1 MYIQIKNSSILE
13 SKTVIYIDLEFDLAP
28 QKVGNLNTNPTWVR
42 YLDKWDI

>member
-28 QKVGNLNTNPTWVR
+28 QKVGNLNKKPYMGEILR
-42 YLDKWDI
+42 